1 MSGSDRISQ
10 ESGRLRE
17 GSLTIVLNIVVALRP
32 EGQPLVEHWRLR
44 LLGGEGG
51 TSPQIF
57 AGEVALGE
65 GRRAIL
71 RLIVGGMGRVAA
83 AAAVGVLHGVDFV
96 QRSGEDATPRL
107 PAFWLNVGICGHGR
121 RPVGDVILAAAV
133 HDVTAGHRLA
143 LHRAFEA
150 PCDVAEVETHD
161 AVVTTYPVGDRA
173 VDMEAAG
180 FVAAARRYGAVGRD
194 AIQCLKIVS
203 DNAESPLRDVTRR
216 AARRVLAT
224 ETERHMAQ
232 LFPIVDELL
241 SRWIGTEQPRRSR
254 RKSRTQRNEG

>member
-1 MSGSDRISQ
+1 MSDRISQ
-10 ESGRLRE
+10 ESGRSRE

-96 QRSGEDATPRL
+96 QVSGDDAIPRFLPGDDATSRL

-133 HDVTAGHRLA
+133 HDVTAGHRFE
-143 LHRAFEA
+143 LHRTFEA
-150 PCDVAEVETHD
+150 PCDVAELETHD
-161 AVVTTYPVGDRA
+161 ARVTTYPPGDRA

-180 FVAAARRYGAVGRD
+180 FVAAARRCGANGRD
-194 AIQCLKIVS
+194 AIQCLKVVS
-203 DNAESPLRDVTRR
+203 DNAESPPRDVTRR
-216 AARRVLAT
+216 AERRVLAT
-224 ETERHMAQ
+224 ETERHMVQ
-232 LFPIVDELL
+232 LLPIVDALCA
-241 SRWIGTEQPRRSR
+241 RWMGTALPLRR
-254 RKSRTQRNEG
+254 ED